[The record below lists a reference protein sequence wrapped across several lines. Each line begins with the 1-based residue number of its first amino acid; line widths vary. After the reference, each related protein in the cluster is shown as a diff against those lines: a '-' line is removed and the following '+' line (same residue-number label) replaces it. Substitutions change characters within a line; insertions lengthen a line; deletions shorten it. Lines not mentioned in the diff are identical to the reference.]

1 MKFVTALAIG
11 AIAGFILP
19 MLLGGSYGDAWMKS
33 FAAWGTVRPLA
44 NSPALLFSI
53 PLFAIVTAALW
64 KFFNWHNR

>member
-1 MKFVTALAIG
+1 MKLVTALAIG

-19 MLLGGSYGDAWMKS
+19 MLLGGFYGGAWMKS
-33 FAAWGTVRPLA
+33 FAAWGTIRPLA

-53 PLFAIVTAALW
+53 PVFVIVGGGLW